1 MEKVVKVD
9 FLLFIAELWSHPKI
23 SVQLRLPLV
32 LFSQLSPW
40 WSMQCLVGRTH
51 LKKSEKK
58 NRREATKPP
67 LEATD
72 SFYDANTGLVLY

>member
-9 FLLFIAELWSHPKI
+9 FLLFIAELWSHHKI
-23 SVQLRLPLV
+23 SIQLRLPLV

-40 WSMQCLVGRTH
+40 WSMWCLVGRTH

-58 NRREATKPP
+58 NIREATKPP

-72 SFYDANTGLVLY
+72 SFYDANTCLV